1 MTPMK
6 NPTDLLKEYFYK
18 SLLIQ
23 LSTKAIDY
31 NWGEDLKTHI
41 SNHVFTD
48 PFEIEEQTDEEQV
61 QHFNQLMGTSWT
73 TIKWRIVKSS
83 GSQLHINDQNKDK
96 FVPDAISQLY
106 LQLSIPIFE
115 NLIVLLKSLL
125 FNCKSWN
132 SFDVIG
138 DFYTE
143 FKSELEDSDKKN
155 VSYKY
160 STILLLHNLRLFRN
174 CITHADGEVSYLEQ
188 KFDKYNECVDQN
200 KKGYEDLKDLGHLSK
215 NLFCYKFSKDN
226 TKIFLDTNAF
236 KNLIDLYSQ
245 IAYVAYMCFCE
256 KRGLTAVI

>member
-1 MTPMK
+1 MK

-23 LSTKAIDY
+23 LSTKGIDY
-31 NWGEDLKTHI
+31 NWGENLKIHI

-48 PFEIEEQTDEEQV
+48 PFEIEKQTDEEQV
-61 QHFNQLMGTSWT
+61 QYFNQLMGTSWT
-73 TIKWRIVKSS
+73 TIKWRLVKSS
-83 GSQLHINDQNKDK
+83 GSQLHLNDQNKDE

-132 SFDVIG
+132 SFSVIN

-143 FKSELEDSDKKN
+143 FKSELKDLDKRN

-174 CITHADGEVSYLEQ
+174 CITHADSKTSSLGN
-188 KFDKYNECVDQN
+188 KFDEHNKKVDEN
-200 KKGYEDLKDLGHLSK
+200 KKGYEALKDLGHLSK
-215 NLFCYKFSKDN
+215 TIFCYKFSKDN
-226 TKIFLDTNAF
+226 SRIFLDTNAF
-236 KNLIDLYSQ
+236 KNLVDLHSQ
-245 IAYVAYMCFCE
+245 IAYVAYMCFC
-256 KRGLTAVI
+256 KKHGLTAEI